1 MRNIIS
7 SLTLILIPIAVILV
21 DFVFNNL
28 ITTSLFTGIVKDIY
42 IIVCIIIL
50 GSLSI
55 IIAKSMGQT
64 IVNAIT
70 YVLLL
75 QMLADVHVIKWN
87 ISYLVYY
94 IAPPF
99 TIIFIKLLVS
109 LITGYLREEHESMT
123 SLIREFHIK
132 GLVNSNTQFILENAS
147 FIVVIIYIAYKLTLI
162 PLFGSEVYFVGV
174 CIGILLS
181 IIVAQINSY
190 IVILAPLSWLSIP
203 LTLSYILDVR
213 MEFITK
219 EGKEGILIGRTKALL
234 TMKRGKTWNKI
245 PQVSESGRKQS
256 WKWITCPQ
264 KPYHYNLGVCENP
277 HILICGATG
286 TGKSTLASIILKEL
300 HTHLKVNFLIL
311 DHHGEYEELLKQI
324 GLQTNIINPLDY
336 SINLLELDGLSPR
349 AKSIELADTLQRIFK
364 LGPLQRMLLEELF
377 EEAYN
382 LYNIFEED
390 PTTWNNQPPK
400 LHDVLKIIRMRKEAS
415 ADKSEILKLNSIE
428 PYIRQLA
435 YSIFSETTIPLDYV
449 IANNTV
455 IDLSKIPSETSRCIY
470 AEALLRKIYYKI
482 SRSNIQE
489 AKYFIVIDEAH
500 RLTRRGGHEPSLLA
514 RLVMESRKYGI
525 GFIIIT
531 QQPKDLDP
539 SIIGNVSTII
549 SFKLSEPENVEYISK
564 AISGYSEH
572 KRIEAIKKALYY
584 MPPYHIIF
592 KGCDEPEP
600 YIIEVYSEF

>member
-1 MRNIIS
+1 M
-7 SLTLILIPIAVILV
+7 LTPVVVILV
-21 DFVFNNL
+21 DTVFNNL
-28 ITTSLFTGIVKDIY
+28 ITAFSFTSIVKDIY
-42 IIVCIIIL
+42 IVVCITIL

-55 IIAKSMGQT
+55 IIAKSMNQT

-75 QMLADVHVIKWN
+75 QMLAEVHIIKWD
-87 ISYLVYY
+87 ILYLVYY
-94 IAPPF
+94 IAPPL
-99 TIIFIKLLVS
+99 TIVFIKLLV
-109 LITGYLREEHESMT
+109 LVITGYLREEYESIT
-123 SLIREFHIK
+123 SLIRELHIERI
-132 GLVNSNTQFILENAS
+132 LSSSTQFVLENVS
-147 FIVVIIYIAYKLTLI
+147 LIIIIIYVAYKLTLT
-162 PLFGSEVYFVGV
+162 PLFGSEVYFIGV
-174 CIGILLS
+174 CISILLS
-181 IIVAQINSY
+181 IIIAQINNY
-190 IVILAPLSWLSIP
+190 MVILVPFSWLSIP
-203 LTLSYILDVR
+203 LMLSYVLDIK
-213 MEFITK
+213 MEFIAK
-219 EGKEGILIGRTKALL
+219 GGKEGILIGRTKALL
-234 TMKRGKTWNKI
+234 TMKRGKTWNQI
-245 PQVSESGRKQS
+245 PQISESGKKQL

-264 KPYHYNLGVCENP
+264 KPYHYNLGTCENP

-300 HTHLKVNFLIL
+300 HTHLKVNFLVL
-311 DHHGEYEELLKQI
+311 DHHGEYEKLLEQI
-324 GLQTNIINPLDY
+324 GLRANIINPLNY

-349 AKSIELADTLQRIFK
+349 AKSIELADMLQRIFR
-364 LGPLQRMLLEELF
+364 LGPLQKMLLEELF

-415 ADKSEILKLNSIE
+415 IDKSEILKLNSIE

-435 YSIFSETTIPLDYV
+435 YSIFTETTIPLDY
-449 IANNTV
+449 IITNNTV

-489 AKYFIVIDEAH
+489 TKYFIVVDEAH

-584 MPPYHIIF
+584 MPPYHVIF

-600 YIIEVYSEF
+600 YIIEIYSEF